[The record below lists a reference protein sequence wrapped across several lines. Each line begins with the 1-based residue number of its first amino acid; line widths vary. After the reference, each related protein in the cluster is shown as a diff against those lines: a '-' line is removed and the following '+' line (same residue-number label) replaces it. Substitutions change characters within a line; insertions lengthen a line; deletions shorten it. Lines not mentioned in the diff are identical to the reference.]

1 MNSVPEITPKT
12 LSTKLSTPLSLLNLI
27 VIALKRTQIPLQ
39 FPLQFPPVTWPKSY
53 QIKRCN
59 REITLLIINTH
70 TSKTPTPTPTPT
82 LILLL
87 IITKPLTRPHLLSPP
102 VTPPLITPFIL
113 QITLLIPK
121 IPILSLRLQ
130 PLHSPQHHHHHHHQT
145 LIIHNHPLTHH
156 LHHYH
161 NSHSNHRLFLR
172 TILMGPTNLQQLSNL
187 ISHRLI
193 NIKRFPITLLN
204 HRLLPH

>member
-27 VIALKRTQIPLQ
+27 VIALKRTQI
-39 FPLQFPPVTWPKSY
+39 PLQFPPVTWPKSY